1 MPKKY
6 EDEIREI
13 LKGMDDVPGDGPQRR
28 ATPPRPRVR
37 MPSFSMKGM
46 QWDPQRLIGAA
57 LIMWL
62 FAWIMTGPWSRGVF
76 TVSQWAG
83 YVSLAGTLL
92 FIVAIV
98 LILKNRGYL
107 GSIGQPKEQRW
118 RGQVIYLPGSE
129 PWTLRLRR
137 SIARLFGR
145 GPRKSGTGPGGKRRG
160 RDSYQW

>member
-13 LKGMDDVPGDGPQRR
+13 LKGMDDVPGDGPPRR
-28 ATPPRPRVR
+28 PTPIRPRMR
-37 MPSFSMKGM
+37 MPSLGMSGM
-46 QWDPQRLIGAA
+46 QLDPQRLMGGA
-57 LIMWL
+57 LILML
-62 FAWIMTGPWSRGVF
+62 FAWAMRLIENPSVIR
-76 TVSQWAG
+76 WAG
-83 YVSLAGTLL
+83 YVSLAGTAL

-98 LILKNRGYL
+98 MYLRNRGSL
-107 GSIGQPKEQRW
+107 GSFSRPDQKRW

-137 SIARLFGR
+137 SVSRLFGR
-145 GPRKSGTGPGGKRRG
+145 GQRGGTGTGKGRRG